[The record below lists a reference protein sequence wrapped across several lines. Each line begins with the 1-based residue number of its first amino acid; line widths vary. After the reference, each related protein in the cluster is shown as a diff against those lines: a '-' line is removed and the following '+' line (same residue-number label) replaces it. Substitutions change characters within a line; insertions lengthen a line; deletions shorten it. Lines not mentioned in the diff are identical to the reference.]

1 MTNQSLF
8 HNALEQLEHAYKHVT
23 VSDDAKAVLAQ
34 PKESLS
40 FSIPV
45 RMDDGSLNVFPAFRV
60 HYNDYVESPER
71 LKPLFDWLGAPW
83 DEQAVRDTMAVKH
96 SY

>member
-1 MTNQSLF
+1 MRETYGRQAVRRPEFPAIAGSPQLR
-8 HNALEQLEHAYKHVT
+8 ATTEARLLELVDELG
-23 VSDDAKAVLAQ
+23 DD
-34 PKESLS
+34 
-40 FSIPV
+40 
-45 RMDDGSLNVFPAFRV
+45 AFRV

-83 DEQAVRDTMAVKH
+83 DEQAVRETMAVKH